1 MDMDPSGLKRRDTTK
16 GPPLRILSLDGGGV
30 RGYSMFLILQELMHR
45 TFVEIEGRAPRRSEI
60 PKPCDH
66 FDLIVGTGT
75 GGLIALMLGRLRL
88 DIETCKELYVRLTRY
103 VFETDKTIAGIPYR
117 STLFKATKLEEAI
130 RECVREHTI
139 NETEGNDG
147 SDAGST
153 AYPLSSPVS
162 RSSAA
167 ASHPRRQASNAS
179 VVSFSARSPS
189 AQYARPVLSRWGNPD
204 ARLYDERENRTKT
217 AVTAIYKG
225 TPKGGAPA
233 LLRSYDSRREP
244 APEFDC
250 TIWQAGRATCA
261 IGLAFKP
268 IQIGQ
273 SVFHDDGAGT
283 FNPAPIALDE
293 AVVNEWPGRE
303 VGVFVSVGTG
313 KRPTGS
319 DANSSLWYEGFLGE
333 FAEARRKLIAKIEGC
348 EKIHEMMKREH
359 LAKRGVHID
368 NYYRW
373 NVEVG
378 VGEFGMNEWN
388 RLADISTN
396 TRRYMAR
403 DAERKLVQNAAAKLA
418 KIHFA
423 KQRHERLNGY
433 SALDATTQQQQ
444 HQHQHQHQQQ
454 VPEISLPF
462 AAELEGDMP
471 PIPASRTPSRHSY
484 DSGGSD
490 NLPVRPTTPSPRSSI
505 EPPRQSPRLNHQLP
519 YPTAPPPGS
528 PPAPPSLFAQF
539 PSAPTGPSRRESG
552 TSVEDGDRLVAN
564 APTPSQYRIAAGSDK
579 IAIAGPDD
587 HPRRYTDPLMRP
599 PGPPSIPPPLPPKT
613 PLPERQ
619 QAGFAPPP
627 RVSTTVLPYPLDDED
642 EPPVVNMARK
652 PNYNGH

>member
-1 MDMDPSGLKRRDTTK
+1 MDSNGLKRKDTTK

-88 DIETCKELYVRLTRY
+88 DIETCKELYVRLTRM

-130 RECVREHTI
+130 KECVREHTVH
-139 NETEGNDG
+139 EKEGNDG
-147 SDAGST
+147 SEAGS
-153 AYPLSSPVS
+153 AYDSLRPTS

-167 ASHPRRQASNAS
+167 HPKRHASNAS
-179 VVSFSARSPS
+179 VVSFSTRSPS
-189 AQYARPVLSRWGNPD
+189 AQVARPAFFRNGNPN

-217 AVTAIYKG
+217 AVTAMYKG

-233 LLRSYDSRREP
+233 MLRSYDSRREP

-250 TIWQAGRATCA
+250 KIWEAGRATCA

-273 SVFHDDGAGT
+273 SVFHDDGAGN
-283 FNPAPIALDE
+283 FNPSMTALDE
-293 AVVNEWPGRE
+293 AVINEWPGRE

-313 KRPTGS
+313 KRPRGS

-348 EKIHEMMKREH
+348 EKIHELMKKEH
-359 LAKRGVHID
+359 LSKRGVNIE

-378 VGEFGMNEWN
+378 VGEFGMNEWH

-396 TRRYMAR
+396 TRRYLAR
-403 DAERKLVQNAAAKLA
+403 EEEQKMVQSASAKLA

-423 KQRHERLNGY
+423 KQRWERLSL
-433 SALDATTQQQQ
+433 SAPDAAQK
-444 HQHQHQHQQQ
+444 
-454 VPEISLPF
+454 VPQISLPL
-462 AAELEGDMP
+462 AVELPGDIPLPAP
-471 PIPASRTPSRHSY
+471 PHTPSSRQSY
-484 DSGGSD
+484 DSGHD
-490 NLPVRPTTPSPRSSI
+490 MLPVRGSTPSPRSSG
-505 EPPRQSPRLNHQLP
+505 EPPRQSPKLNQLP
-519 YPTAPPPGS
+519 YPTAPPAGS
-528 PPAPPSLFAQF
+528 PPPPPAPPSRLAD
-539 PSAPTGPSRRESG
+539 SAAA
-552 TSVEDGDRLVAN
+552 DDADLLVVS
-564 APTPSQYRIAAGSDK
+564 APTPSQYRIAAGADK
-579 IAIAGPDD
+579 IAIAGPEDY
-587 HPRRYTDPLMRP
+587 PRRYEDHTQMQPAPLRVRP
-599 PGPPSIPPPLPPKT
+599 PSLPPPLPPKT
-613 PLPERQ
+613 PLPES
-619 QAGFAPPP
+619 QAIAAAGNGRASAP
-627 RVSTTVLPYPLDDED
+627 VLPYPLDE
-642 EPPVVNMARK
+642 EAPPAVNMARK
-652 PNYNGH
+652 PQYSSK

>member
-1 MDMDPSGLKRRDTTK
+1 MDSNGLKRKDTTK

-45 TFVEIEGRAPRRSEI
+45 TFVEIEGRAPRRHEI

-88 DIETCKELYVRLTRY
+88 DIETCKELYVRLTRI

-130 RECVREHTI
+130 KECVREHTVY
-139 NETEGNDG
+139 EGEGNDG
-147 SDAGST
+147 SEVGGIYDS
-153 AYPLSSPVS
+153 LSPVS

-167 ASHPRRQASNAS
+167 YPKRHTSNAS
-179 VVSFSARSPS
+179 VLSFSARSPS
-189 AQYARPVLSRWGNPD
+189 AQAARPTFSRNGDPN

-233 LLRSYDSRREP
+233 FLRSYDSRREP

-250 TIWQAGRATCA
+250 KIWQAGRATCA

-283 FNPAPIALDE
+283 FNPSLTALDE

-303 VGVFVSVGTG
+303 VGVFISVGTG
-313 KRPTGS
+313 KRPKGS
-319 DANSSLWYEGFLGE
+319 DANSSLWYEGFLGD
-333 FAEARRKLIAKIEGC
+333 FADARRKLIAKIEGC
-348 EKIHEMMKREH
+348 EKIHELMKREH
-359 LAKRGVHID
+359 LSRRGVNIE

-396 TRRYMAR
+396 TRRYLGR
-403 DAERKLVQNAAAKLA
+403 DEEQRMVQGASAKLA
-418 KIHFA
+418 KIYFA
-423 KQRHERLNGY
+423 KQRWERLSLAG
-433 SALDATTQQQQ
+433 SDAAQKL
-444 HQHQHQHQQQ
+444 
-454 VPEISLPF
+454 PEISLPL
-462 AAELEGDMP
+462 AVELPGDMP
-471 PIPASRTPSRHSY
+471 VSPPPHSPSSRQSY
-484 DSGGSD
+484 DSGHD
-490 NLPVRPTTPSPRSSI
+490 MLPVRVSTPSPRSSG
-505 EPPRQSPRLNHQLP
+505 EPPRQSPKPNQSP
-519 YPTAPPPGS
+519 YPTAPPGGH
-528 PPAPPSLFAQF
+528 PPVAHSRFA
-539 PSAPTGPSRRESG
+539 
-552 TSVEDGDRLVAN
+552 DGAADDSDRLVVN
-564 APTPSQYRIAAGSDK
+564 APTPSQYRIAAGADK
-579 IAIAGPDD
+579 IAITGPDD
-587 HPRRYTDPLMRP
+587 YPRRYGDATMQPAPLRVRP
-599 PGPPSIPPPLPPKT
+599 PSVPPPLPPKT
-613 PLPERQ
+613 PLPES
-619 QAGFAPPP
+619 QAGYGRASAP
-627 RVSTTVLPYPLDDED
+627 VLPYPLDE
-642 EPPVVNMARK
+642 EAPPPVNMARK
-652 PNYNGH
+652 PNYSARQ